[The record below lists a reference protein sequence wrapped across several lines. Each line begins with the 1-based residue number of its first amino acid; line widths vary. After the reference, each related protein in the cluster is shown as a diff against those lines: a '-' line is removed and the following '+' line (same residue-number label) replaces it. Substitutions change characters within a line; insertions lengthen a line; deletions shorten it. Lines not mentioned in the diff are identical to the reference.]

1 MNENT
6 KNIVGAIVI
15 VACLGFIGF
24 LVHEKVDGSY
34 VLALSVAPIVIAYFT
49 RAPDKKDPPAA
60 AGIVVIAAI
69 GSLCAAI
76 LGGCVSGAQQEAIAR
91 DRYKK
96 EQLDCVKQYDTRAEI
111 DACRAHVRA
120 EWGITETVSKDA
132 GADR

>member
-1 MNENT
+1 MSERL
-6 KNIVGAIVI
+6 KSVMSSAVI
-15 VACLGFIGF
+15 VSCLALLGF
-24 LVHEKVDGSY
+24 LVHEKTEGAAVGA
-34 VLALSVAPIVIAYFT
+34 LAIVTTLVAWFT
-49 RAPDKKDPPAA
+49 RQPDRKDPPAGVTVVVGLIL
-60 AGIVVIAAI
+60 AGVLY
-69 GSLCAAI
+69 GCA
-76 LGGCVSGAQQEAIAR
+76 STAQQEAIAR